1 MSSVFARLVCVGFW
15 AIFFSFSGQPA
26 WGQSDE
32 KAKLIDAAK
41 KEGKLVWYTSTNV
54 TESKP
59 LLDDF
64 EKVYPGIKGEI
75 FRASGEKTLN
85 RIITEARA
93 NHSEFDIVTISEVDA
108 LIDAKLLAPYRSP
121 EAKSFIP
128 EFKDPNGYWTA
139 IYINYATIGY
149 NPKMVSDKEAPKQW
163 EDLLDTKWKSKLAI
177 DQEQYP
183 WFGTLHKAW
192 GRERAQKYMRAL
204 AKQNIQWRKGH
215 TLIAQLMAA
224 GEFPLGVVYAHRIEE
239 MKQRGAPVEWVNTVN
254 PIVVTVNAAG
264 HSIRMRRSCSTTF
277 SCPSRRSS
285 GSARCAEYRRD
296 RTSSL
301 SRHGWSK
308 RSLSCRSSRH
318 KPGRSSSKRSVNF
331 ARSSGCKI
339 VSESSS
345 QRRRVRRV
353 CLFTLSPPRSQ
364 RLGGE

>member
-1 MSSVFARLVCVGFW
+1 MNISVGKVVSLNLIAVLFCSGARHAW
-15 AIFFSFSGQPA
+15 AQT
-26 WGQSDE
+26 DDR
-32 KAKLIDAAK
+32 AKMIDAAK

-64 EKVYPGIKGEI
+64 EKQYPFIKGEI

-85 RIITEARA
+85 RIVIEARA
-93 NHSEFDIVTISEVDA
+93 NRSEFDIVTISEVDA

-149 NPKMVSDKEAPKQW
+149 NPKMVSEKEAPKQW
-163 EDLLDTKWKSKLAI
+163 EDLLDSKWKGKVSI

-183 WFGTLHKAW
+183 WYGTLHKSW
-192 GRERAQKYMRAL
+192 GRERAQKYMRGL

-224 GEFPLGVVYAHRIEE
+224 GEFPLGVVYTHRIEE
-239 MKQRGAPVEWVNTVN
+239 MRQRGAPVEWVNTVN

-264 HSIRMRRSCSTTF
+264 ISTKPQHPNTAKLF
-277 SCPSRRSS
+277 
-285 GSARCAEYRRD
+285 YD
-296 RTSSL
+296 YLL
-301 SRHGWSK
+301 SR
-308 RSLSCRSSRH
+308 
-318 KPGRSSSKRSVNF
+318 P
-331 ARSSGCKI
+331 A
-339 VSESSS
+339 
-345 QRRRVRRV
+345 Q
-353 CLFTLSPPRSQ
+353 Q
-364 RLGGE
+364 RLRALRRIPARPDIEPFSPRMEQSKLKLQVEPSQTGPQFNATIKEFREVFGL